1 MTHNTIVPARTNTMH
16 VICIGGSGLRVLR
29 SFVMLLVSGYDIP
42 GYKIKPYIV
51 DPHLQSDDLK
61 FATDLIALYQRIYS
75 QSNTGFLQV
84 PLIIEDLNE
93 LNVMKVD
100 TTINQS
106 FGQFIGYERINFH
119 ENTRRAIDV
128 LYNSKNL
135 EKSMTVGFKGSPNV
149 GSVVFQDFICSEW
162 FQTHFSNLTQNDR
175 VILIGS
181 LFGGTGA
188 SGIPAIA
195 RELKRKAGNVPIAA
209 ITLTPYFKLS
219 APEIT
224 AEDKEINSDIFN
236 TKSLAALNYYKEYN
250 SGVDT
255 FYVLGDT
262 QPSQKTYHYNERQQ
276 GNMAHFIELTAAT
289 AIKDFALAG
298 VGENGKLAKWKMFF
312 TKDLHPTLQ
321 YGDCVDSMKDV
332 LDALANFYA
341 FSKFYLQ
348 MRHDNEYPFNR
359 KVYQAGKQCQN
370 FTDKLAA
377 LDELIFTEDA
387 ARDSFVRWLGEL
399 RDNERSFA
407 PVNTADILSPD
418 GQFPYYRFCPKDP
431 NPVYNGTE
439 KLQKTNMSDYYLAIS
454 NRSRKA
460 EHVSNQTEEIA
471 KFLNTCYLGIRDV
484 NSK

>member
-1 MTHNTIVPARTNTMH
+1 MH

-29 SFVMLLVSGYDIP
+29 SLVMLLASGYDIP

-61 FATDLIALYQRIYS
+61 FATDLVTLYQRIYS
-75 QSNTGFLQV
+75 QSNIGFLQV
-84 PLIIEDLNE
+84 PLIIENLDE

-106 FGQFIGYERINFH
+106 FGQFIGYERINVH
-119 ENTRRAIDV
+119 ESPRRIIDV

-135 EKSMTVGFKGSPNV
+135 DKSMSVGFKGSPNV
-149 GSVVFQDFICSEW
+149 GSVVFQDFICSKW
-162 FQTHFSNLTQNDR
+162 FQSYCSSLTQNDR
-175 VILIGS
+175 IILIGS

-195 RELKRKAGNVPIAA
+195 KELNRKAGGVPIAA
-209 ITLTPYFKLS
+209 ITLTPYFRLS
-219 APEIT
+219 IPEEG
-224 AEDKEINSDIFN
+224 AEDKEIDSNIFN
-236 TKSLAALNYYKEYN
+236 TKSLAALNYYKECN
-250 SGVDT
+250 PEVDT

-262 QPSQKTYHYNERQQ
+262 QPSQKTYHYDERQQ
-276 GNMAHFIELTAAT
+276 GNMAHFVELTAAT
-289 AIKDFALAG
+289 AIKDFALA
-298 VGENGKLAKWKMFF
+298 ELDKNNKKPKWKMFF
-312 TKDLHPTLQ
+312 TKDLHPTIQ
-321 YGDCVDSMKDV
+321 FGDCVDSMKDV
-332 LDALANFYA
+332 LEALANFYA

-348 MRHDNEYPFNR
+348 MRHDNQYPFNR
-359 KVYQAGKQCQN
+359 KVYQKGKLSQN
-370 FTDKLAA
+370 LMDKLAA
-377 LDELIFTEDA
+377 LDELIFSEDT

-418 GQFPYYRFCPKDP
+418 GQLSFYRFCPKNA

-439 KLQKTNMSDYYLAIS
+439 KLHKTHMSDYYLAIS

-460 EHVSNQTEEIA
+460 EHLSDQTEDIA